1 MKLPSP
7 SSKHPAFSTL
17 LQCGLRVPVCA
28 LIFVIFAYSG
38 DTFADESAG
47 REEKVR
53 KTTAVALNYCRAALH
68 RIRRTPQKPVFYE
81 EQTRILNNLDLN
93 QIEDPEVI
101 ALYKSILDEIS
112 QVEISERER
121 TVITEQFRRNVHR
134 QLGTNFFV
142 IGAQV
147 ATGQLG
153 SAIQSGANSWWDYR
167 TQEVRRD
174 ADQWKVEKSEFSS
187 LMSRSSTFL
196 DSFWRL
202 SQKNKIPDRWLI
214 RDQDLDQLARV
225 LQEADGERQLR
236 MLTRMERFMECYP
249 PYWYYKARVQQQLG
263 HNEDALE
270 TYQRLTDIG
279 SGHFRQDDMLA
290 SSTANMALLQEH
302 MGHPDAARTAAR
314 VLDYSTR
321 NWESNLIC
329 AWVLGRHRQF
339 ADAEDLILC
348 NLDEDQEPQQS
359 RIALVSLY
367 YHSGDATKLA
377 LLLDDHQVVRDVPI
391 PGLLL
396 SAQLL
401 GAQRM
406 PKVAHDYLS
415 ATMTASIRQG
425 PRGDSVVL
433 TASPG
438 WKLTDAR
445 PEVASGQQNFRAV
458 GFRPAQQGVHAEFHP
473 SGRESNSTTADAS
486 KGLLR
491 VVLNYPSTPPIHVT
505 LNRVAVTAPTQSQ
518 QSGFL
523 GNRTLR
529 PSFPG
534 LQIVNRPSVPDSKF
548 EIAEIELPGLRL
560 SFRDDVIDNDSRAE
574 DEGSDVSTSGEARI
588 RS

>member
-1 MKLPSP
+1 MKLPSLHQSLP
-7 SSKHPAFSTL
+7 VRRLPIPVSRRLVVGL
-17 LQCGLRVPVCA
+17 LVGLVTVG
-28 LIFVIFAYSG
+28 S
-38 DTFADESAG
+38 TFANPDQSVEH
-47 REEKVR
+47 EEKVR

-68 RIRRTPQKPVFYE
+68 RIRRSPQKPVFYE

-121 TVITEQFRRNVHR
+121 TVISEQFRRNVHR
-134 QLGTNFFV
+134 QLGTSFFV
-142 IGAQV
+142 IGAQM

-167 TQEVRRD
+167 TQEHRRD

-202 SQKNKIPDRWLI
+202 SQKNNIPDRWLI

-225 LQEADGERQLR
+225 LQETDGERQLR
-236 MLTRMERFMECYP
+236 MLKRMERFMECYP
-249 PYWYYKARVQQQLG
+249 PYWYYKARTQQQLG
-263 HNEDALE
+263 HTEEALE
-270 TYQRLTDIG
+270 TYQRLTEIG

-329 AWVLGRHRQF
+329 AWVLGRHRQY

-348 NLDEDQEPQQS
+348 NLDEGQEPQQS

-377 LLLDDHQVVRDVPI
+377 SLLDDERVVRDVPI

-401 GAQRM
+401 GADRM
-406 PKVAHDYLS
+406 PQVARTYLAS
-415 ATMTASIRQG
+415 TLTASIRQTS
-425 PRGDSVVL
+425 RGDAIVL
-433 TASPG
+433 AASPG
-438 WKLTDAR
+438 WKLSDAR
-445 PEVASGQQNFRAV
+445 PEVARGNRTFHSV
-458 GFRPAQQGVHAEFHP
+458 GYRPVQQGVSAEFVAAGH
-473 SGRESNSTTADAS
+473 GEAAD
-486 KGLLR
+486 GGMVR

-505 LNRVAVTAPTQSQ
+505 LNRATPPAPAAAAPQ
-518 QSGFL
+518 QGFL
-523 GNRTLR
+523 GSRALR
-529 PSFPG
+529 SGFPG
-534 LQIVNRPSVPDSKF
+534 LASRPQAPAPRF

-560 SFRDDVIDNDSRAE
+560 SFHEEVINSDSRS
-574 DEGSDVSTSGEARI
+574 DEAGSDVSTSGAPRV

>member
-7 SSKHPAFSTL
+7 LPHLTVRRPPSSVSRRLFGRCL
-17 LQCGLRVPVCA
+17 LVLLVTCPVTA
-28 LIFVIFAYSG
+28 RAE
-38 DTFADESAG
+38 ESAEH
-47 REEKVR
+47 EEKVR

-68 RIRRTPQKPVFYE
+68 RIRRSPQKAVFYE

-121 TVITEQFRRNVHR
+121 TVIAEQFRRNVHR

-153 SAIQSGANSWWDYR
+153 SAIQSGASSWWDYR
-167 TQEVRRD
+167 NQEFRRD
-174 ADQWKVEKSEFSS
+174 ADQWKVAKSEFSS

-202 SQKNKIPDRWLI
+202 SQKNNIPDRWLI

-225 LQEADGERQLR
+225 LQEPDGERRLR
-236 MLTRMERFMECYP
+236 MLKRMERFMECYP

-263 HNEDALE
+263 HTEDALA
-270 TYQRLTDIG
+270 TYQQLTDIG

-329 AWVLGRHRQF
+329 AWVLGRHQQY

-348 NLDEDQEPQQS
+348 NLDEKQEPQQS

-367 YHSGDATKLA
+367 YHSNDASKLA
-377 LLLDDHQVVRDVPI
+377 SLLDDEQVVRDVPI

-401 GAQRM
+401 GSRRM
-406 PKVAHDYLS
+406 PKVAQNYLA
-415 ATMTASIRQG
+415 ATMTASLRQT
-425 PRGDSVVL
+425 PRGDALVL
-433 TASPG
+433 AASPG
-438 WKLTDAR
+438 WKLNDAR
-445 PEVASGQQNFRAV
+445 PEVVRGSRTFQVV
-458 GFRPAQQGVHAEFHP
+458 GFRPGQQGMNAEFLD
-473 SGRESNSTTADAS
+473 SGSPADS
-486 KGLLR
+486 SSETGTVR

-505 LNRVAVTAPTQSQ
+505 LNEQPVPTAAPQP
-518 QSGFL
+518 SGLL
-523 GNRTLR
+523 GSRTLR
-529 PSFPG
+529 SGFPS
-534 LQIVNRPSVPDSKF
+534 LATRPQPPASRF
-548 EIAEIELPGLRL
+548 RIAEIELPGLRL
-560 SFRDDVIDNDSRAE
+560 SFRDVIRNDSRS
-574 DEGSDVSTSGEARI
+574 DDSDVDVSTSGEPRI